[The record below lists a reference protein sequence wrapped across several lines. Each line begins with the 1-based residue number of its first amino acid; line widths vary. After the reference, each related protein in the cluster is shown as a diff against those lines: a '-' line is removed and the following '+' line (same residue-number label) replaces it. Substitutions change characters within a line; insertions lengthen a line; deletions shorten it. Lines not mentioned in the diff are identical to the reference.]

1 MLDLTGK
8 RALVTGASRGVGY
21 GIATTFATAGA
32 EVIATARNV
41 ERLDQLARE
50 IRAKGGKI
58 TTIPGDLSSR
68 AGARTIAQA
77 SGDVDIL
84 VNNAAHLTA
93 NRQSLLVADDEA
105 WDMEF
110 MVNVTAPVTLMQEL
124 VPGMIARGSG
134 SVINISTIAVQR
146 INPTDA
152 AYVASKAGLEQ
163 VTRALALDAGPHGVR
178 LNVVALGM
186 TATEIWDDMPVQ
198 GATVEQI
205 AKLHAP
211 IGRLTEV
218 SEVAAMCL
226 FLASDVATAITGAV
240 ITIDGGMMAGA
251 YRPGGGYV
259 REAAQKAV
267 SG

>member
-21 GIATTFATAGA
+21 GIATTFAAAGA

-41 ERLDQLARE
+41 DRLGQLAAK
-50 IRAKGGKI
+50 IRGQGGNI

-68 AGARTIAQA
+68 AGARAIAQA
-77 SGDVDIL
+77 CGDVDIL

-93 NRQSLLVADDEA
+93 KRQSLLIADDEA

-110 MVNVTAPVTLMQEL
+110 MVNVTAPVALMQAL
-124 VPGMIARGSG
+124 VPGMIDRGRG
-134 SVINISTIAVQR
+134 SVINISTMAVQR
-146 INPTDA
+146 INPSDA
-152 AYVASKAGLEQ
+152 AYAASKSALEMA
-163 VTRALALDAGPHGVR
+163 TKAIALDAGPHGVR

-186 TATEIWDDMPVQ
+186 TDTEIWDDMPVQ

-211 IGRLTEV
+211 IGRLTDV

-226 FLASDVATAITGAV
+226 FLASDVATAITGSI
-240 ITIDGGMMAGA
+240 ITIDGGMTAGS

-259 REAAQKAV
+259 RKMKESVK
-267 SG
+267 